1 MWNTPPRIVAEHLQA
16 VREPLGLSL
25 TPGPPASGA
34 EVARALARSLLPPE
48 HPATPP
54 VWLLPGQWR
63 SFRRALAALVR
74 HGGALLADPVG
85 SGKTYVSLA
94 VAAALGARHPTACL
108 VPATLADQWRAIAG
122 SLGVSVEVE
131 THQAASRGRLPAAT
145 RGLVIVDESH
155 HFRNPATR
163 RYRALAPWL
172 IGRPVLLLSATP
184 VVNRLEDLAHQLLL
198 GIRDDALVADGV
210 VSLKAAIACGGGLEA
225 LGSVVIEEPDR
236 VGPRPARSV
245 ALSTPSAE
253 ETCRAERTMA
263 ALARLRLSS
272 LPSVQTLIRG
282 MLVGSAASSL
292 PALISALRRYR
303 ALLRHAADAAREGRS
318 LGRSELRRLGG
329 GLDDQTVLWTL
340 VAEAQS
346 STANGGGLELALGDL
361 RTLESVLPEAEQ
373 AELRNDPKLERL
385 RELIA
390 DQLPTIVF
398 CTRRETVRHLRNR
411 LAPPAVAW
419 CTGDRAGLGP
429 LPTPRPSVLAWFRD
443 PHGGVWKQSGVP
455 SPTCLIVTDVAAEGL
470 DLRRAGRIVH
480 YDLPWT
486 PMRLEQREG
495 RAVRLGSARPQIE
508 VIHFGLPRQYEAA
521 LAQTARLRRKTSMP
535 ARVGIGPDGGRLW
548 RWRAEL
554 ADALGGDAAT
564 PGCAQVPVRTPPE
577 ASSGGGTSVLAGFE
591 ILGVRSGH
599 RQPIGSIV
607 GWLDEQGTWRE
618 DATLVSAR
626 LREAAA
632 SMSVTRPAPAAVRA
646 ALERLAVPIRARLAT
661 TAARGWMTAEP
672 EPPVRVL
679 AQRLGERV
687 RLAARARDAA
697 ALTRLEAAL
706 AFAARGHTAGEAM
719 LVQRLAESDERTLRD
734 ALTRVPSA
742 PPRWDALDVRLTG
755 LVLFGGESGS

>member
-1 MWNTPPRIVAEHLQA
+1 M
-16 VREPLGLSL
+16 
-25 TPGPPASGA
+25 
-34 EVARALARSLLPPE
+34 
-48 HPATPP
+48 
-54 VWLLPGQWR
+54 
-63 SFRRALAALVR
+63 RR
-74 HGGALLADPVG
+74 GGALLADPVG

-94 VAAALGARHPTACL
+94 VAAALGARRPTACL
-108 VPATLADQWRAIAG
+108 VPATLADQWRAVAG
-122 SLGVSVEVE
+122 SLGVPVEVE
-131 THQAASRGRLPAAT
+131 THQAASRGRLPVAT

-184 VVNRLEDLAHQLLL
+184 VVNCLEDLAHQLLL

-210 VSLKAAIACGGGLEA
+210 VSLKAAIARGGGLEA
-225 LGSVVIEEPDR
+225 LGSVVIEEPAR

-245 ALSTPSAE
+245 ALSAPSAE

-263 ALARLRLSS
+263 ALAQLRLSS
-272 LPSVQTLIRG
+272 IPSVQTLIRG

-303 ALLRHAADAAREGRS
+303 ALLRHAADAARAGRP

-329 GLDDQTVLWTL
+329 GLDDQMVLWTL
-340 VAEAQS
+340 VADADS
-346 STANGGGLELALGDL
+346 STASCDGLELAIDDL
-361 RTLESVLPEAEQ
+361 RILESVLPEAEQ
-373 AELRNDPKLERL
+373 AGLGPDPKVERH

-398 CTRRETVRHLRNR
+398 CTRRETVRHLRTR

-419 CTGDRAGLGP
+419 CTGNRAGLGP
-429 LPTPRPSVLAWFRD
+429 LSAPRASVLAWFRD
-443 PHGGVWKQSGVP
+443 PHGGAWKQTGVP

-495 RAVRLGSARPQIE
+495 RAVRLGSVRAQVE
-508 VIHFGLPRQYEAA
+508 VIRFGMPRQYEAA
-521 LAQTARLRRKTSMP
+521 LALSARLRRKASMP

-554 ADALGGDAAT
+554 ADALGSDAAMH
-564 PGCAQVPVRTPPE
+564 GCAHVPARTPHE
-577 ASSGGGTSVLAGFE
+577 ASGGGGTSVLAGFE
-591 ILGVRSGH
+591 FLELRSGH
-599 RQPIGSIV
+599 RQPLGSTV
-607 GWLDEQGTWRE
+607 GWLDEQGTWCE
-618 DATLVSAR
+618 DAFVVSAR
-626 LREAAA
+626 LYEAAA
-632 SMSVTRPAPAAVRA
+632 NMCVTRAAPAAVRA
-646 ALERLAVPIRARLAT
+646 VLERLAGPIRAHLAT
-661 TAARGWMTAEP
+661 FGARGWTAAEP
-672 EPPVRVL
+672 ELPVRVL
-679 AQRLGERV
+679 AQRLGELV
-687 RLAARARDAA
+687 RLAARARNAT
-697 ALTRLEAAL
+697 ALIRLEAAL
-706 AFAARGHTAGEAM
+706 AFVARGHTAGEAM
-719 LVQRLAESDERTLRD
+719 LVQQLAESDERTLRD

-742 PPRWDALDVRLTG
+742 PPRCDALDVRLTG

>member
-54 VWLLPGQWR
+54 SWLLPGQRR

-108 VPATLADQWRAIAG
+108 VPATLADQWRAVAG

-131 THQAASRGRLPAAT
+131 THQAASRGRLPVAT

-210 VSLKAAIACGGGLEA
+210 VSLKAAIARGGGLEA
-225 LGSVVIEEPDR
+225 LGSVVIEEPAR
-236 VGPRPARSV
+236 VGPRPARNV
-245 ALSTPSAE
+245 ALSPPSAE

-263 ALARLRLSS
+263 ALGRLRLSS
-272 LPSVQTLIRG
+272 IPSVQALIRG

-292 PALISALRRYR
+292 PALSSALRRYR

-329 GLDDQTVLWTL
+329 GLDDQMVLWTL
-340 VAEAQS
+340 VTGADS
-346 STANGGGLELALGDL
+346 STASCDGMELALDDL

-373 AELRNDPKLERL
+373 AGLGPDPKVERL
-385 RELIA
+385 CELIA

-419 CTGDRAGLGP
+419 CTGNRAGLGP
-429 LPTPRPSVLAWFRD
+429 LSAPRASVLGWFRD
-443 PHGGVWKQSGVP
+443 PHGGAWKQSGVR

-486 PMRLEQREG
+486 PMQREG
-495 RAVRLGSARPQIE
+495 RAVRLGSVRAQVE
-508 VIHFGLPRQYEAA
+508 VIRFGLPRQYEAA
-521 LAQTARLRRKTSMP
+521 LALSARLRRKAGMP
-535 ARVGIGPDGGRLW
+535 GRVGIGPDGGRLW

-554 ADALGGDAAT
+554 ADALGGDAA
-564 PGCAQVPVRTPPE
+564 PRGCAHVPARTPHE
-577 ASSGGGTSVLAGFE
+577 ASGGGGTSVLAGFE

-599 RQPIGSIV
+599 RQPLGSIV
-607 GWLDEQGTWRE
+607 GWLDEQGTWCE
-618 DATLVSAR
+618 DAAIVSAR

-632 SMSVTRPAPAAVRA
+632 SMSITRAASAAVRA
-646 ALERLAVPIRARLAT
+646 VLERLAVPIRARLAT
-661 TAARGWMTAEP
+661 TVARGWMAAEP

-679 AQRLGERV
+679 AQRLGELV
-687 RLAARARDAA
+687 RLAARARDAT

-706 AFAARGHTAGEAM
+706 AFVARGHTAGEAM
-719 LVQRLAESDERTLRD
+719 LVQQLAESDERTLRD

-742 PPRWDALDVRLTG
+742 PPRCDALDVRLTG